1 MKKKS
6 KWSGE
11 RVETFIY
18 GDVAVEHLHR
28 YSLASIFVENKVVL
42 DIASGEG
49 YGSFLMSKVANKVI
63 GVDIDSNAVEQ
74 ANSKYK
80 NNNLSFINGSADL
93 IPLIDNSVDVLV
105 SFETIEHHDK
115 HQEMFQEIKRVLKP
129 NGILIMSSPDKKYYS
144 DLQKNNPY
152 HIKELYL
159 EEFENLANTY
169 FKNVKIYFQNCI
181 NGNSIIGD
189 VASFQNLKIVT
200 GDYEHIKTKNL
211 NALYNIIVASDETT
225 KDIEMFIFDGQL
237 ITDKII
243 EEKVAY
249 VRNSTTFK
257 LGGLLLKPIISIKK
271 ILRQN
276 H

>member
-1 MKKKS
+1 MKGNKN

-11 RVETFIY
+11 RVETSIY

-28 YSLASIFVENKVVL
+28 YSLASMFVENKVVL

-49 YGSFLMSKVANKVI
+49 YGSFLMSKVANKVV
-63 GVDIDSNAVEQ
+63 GVDIDKSAIAQ

-80 NNNLSFINGSADL
+80 NNNLSFLCGSADK
-93 IPLIDNSVDVLV
+93 IPLDDHSVDVLI

-115 HQEMFQEIKRVLKP
+115 HEEMFQEIKRVLKP

-169 FKNVKIYFQNCI
+169 FKNVKLYFQNCI
-181 NGNSIIGD
+181 NGNSVIGD
-189 VASFQNLKIVT
+189 VTSFQNLKIVT
-200 GDYEHIKTKNL
+200 GNYDYIKTRKL
-211 NALYNIIVASDETT
+211 NALYNVIVASDEPS
-225 KDIEMFIFDGQL
+225 KDIEMFFFDGQL
-237 ITDKII
+237 ISDKII

-249 VRNSTTFK
+249 IRNSTTFR
-257 LGGLLLKPIISIKK
+257 LGSLLLKPFIFIQSL
-271 ILRQN
+271 LR
-276 H
+276 